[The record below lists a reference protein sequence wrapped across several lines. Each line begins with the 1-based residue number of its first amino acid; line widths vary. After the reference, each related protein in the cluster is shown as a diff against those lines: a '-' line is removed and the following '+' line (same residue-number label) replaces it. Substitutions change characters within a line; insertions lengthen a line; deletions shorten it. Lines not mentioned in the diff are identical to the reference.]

1 MKTKEFIKKVKELG
15 FEIISM
21 GDHLD
26 ITFNEYIIA
35 GIYINQMYVMAF
47 HPNEGMLFKNLDKLF
62 DLLVEYAKTPL
73 NEREEE
79 KKFYLRHRWFNSK
92 PIYKNYLN
100 YWIGTNEYWLDY
112 KNETAEVKTQFTEKE
127 IENIKNYNNTDLKD
141 FKKIEVKE

>member
-79 KKFYLRHRWFNSK
+79 KKFYLRHRQFNSK

>member
-21 GDHLD
+21 SDHLD